1 MPLFGDFQTLKR
13 WEKSIGQLAS
23 RGLGF
28 DCAREMA
35 DAHLRQVAREF
46 ETETDP
52 YGKRWKKKKRPD
64 GRKILHGPSGS
75 LRRFRRAAVSPRG
88 YKIGTT
94 APYLRFHQSGTSR
107 MAQRR
112 VLPGKRLP
120 TQLASEFRSI
130 FTKYCRQRLRLIGGG
145 IRVSGTGSGGSR
157 AA

>member
-1 MPLFGDFQTLKR
+1 MPLFGDFQALKR

-23 RGLGF
+23 RGLAF
-28 DCAREMA
+28 DCSRDMA
-35 DAHLRQVAREF
+35 DAHLRQVEREF

-52 YGKRWKKKKRPD
+52 YGKRWAPKKRPD
-64 GRKILHGPSGS
+64 GRKILQGKTGN
-75 LRRFRRAAVSPRG
+75 LRKFRRAAISPRG

-107 MAQRR
+107 MPQRR
-112 VLPGKRLP
+112 VLPGRRLP

-145 IRVSGTGSGGSR
+145 VGISRTGSGGSR

>member
-23 RGLGF
+23 RGLAF
-28 DCAREMA
+28 DCANEMA
-35 DAHLRQVAREF
+35 EAHLRQVAREF
-46 ETETDP
+46 ETERDP
-52 YGKRWKKKKRPD
+52 FGKPWKPKKRPD
-64 GRKILHGPSGS
+64 GRKILRGKTGN
-75 LRRFRRAAVSPRG
+75 LRRFRKATINQRG

-145 IRVSGTGSGGSR
+145 IRVSGTGSGGTR